1 MARKARAVV
10 GESES
15 GGEYKCVEIEG
26 QPFDALRE
34 PHVDAPA
41 RRPYVFRADLLRDMR
56 IAVAER
62 INTMLTGPTGCIAG
76 DAEICVNRGGKGFR
90 IKLADLVKMQN
101 GGVNGGRRW
110 DREIS
115 TQVQQA
121 RDGLVRLQA
130 VTAAMYSGE
139 KLTYRLRTK
148 SGREIRATA
157 DHRFMLA
164 DGSWRMLCELK
175 AGDAVCVKGAR
186 EPAAKWKKQT
196 YRQRHGLFQH
206 PYATHGRQTAKRDGW
221 RVAEH
226 RLVAEA
232 ALNSV
237 SLDDFVQKLRG
248 KQPADFTFLDP
259 AVFAVHHKDE
269 QPANNDLD
277 NLEIMTHTAHRKL
290 HADNALRA
298 GAIPV
303 VADIVKEIKRHKVE
317 SVYDLS
323 MLDEPNFIANA
334 FVVHNC
340 GKTSLPLALAAELGY
355 PVLRI
360 NLNGETRVTHLVGL
374 QKPAAEDGV
383 LTLKFAP
390 GVLAK
395 AMREGYWLIL
405 DEIDAA
411 TSNVLMTLQPVL
423 EDRPSLY
430 IPETGEHISHGHGLH
445 PRFHVFAT
453 GNTIG
458 YRSFTRARHAGTTPL
473 NTALLDRFGMVIA
486 VDYSD
491 RASEFEVIRCNVP
504 DCTPDFVEG
513 ICRVAEEIRIDSN
526 FKADFSTR
534 RLIQWAR
541 LLPLYDYDVLRV
553 ADLAIARK
561 LETATDAKVFREITR
576 RVFGYE
582 NEA

>member
-1 MARKARAVV
+1 MARKARAV
-10 GESES
+10 GESDPS
-15 GGEYKCVEIEG
+15 SEYMRVEIEG

-56 IAVAER
+56 VAVTER
-62 INTMLTGPTGCIAG
+62 INTMLTGPTG
-76 DAEICVNRGGKGFR
+76 
-90 IKLADLVKMQN
+90 
-101 GGVNGGRRW
+101 
-110 DREIS
+110 
-115 TQVQQA
+115 
-121 RDGLVRLQA
+121 
-130 VTAAMYSGE
+130 
-139 KLTYRLRTK
+139 
-148 SGREIRATA
+148 
-157 DHRFMLA
+157 
-164 DGSWRMLCELK
+164 
-175 AGDAVCVKGAR
+175 
-186 EPAAKWKKQT
+186 
-196 YRQRHGLFQH
+196 
-206 PYATHGRQTAKRDGW
+206 
-221 RVAEH
+221 
-226 RLVAEA
+226 
-232 ALNSV
+232 
-237 SLDDFVQKLRG
+237 
-248 KQPADFTFLDP
+248 
-259 AVFAVHHKDE
+259 
-269 QPANNDLD
+269 
-277 NLEIMTHTAHRKL
+277 
-290 HADNALRA
+290 
-298 GAIPV
+298 
-303 VADIVKEIKRHKVE
+303 
-317 SVYDLS
+317 
-323 MLDEPNFIANA
+323 
-334 FVVHNC
+334 C

-383 LTLKFAP
+383 LTLKFSP

-411 TSNVLMTLQPVL
+411 TSSVLMTLQPVL

-491 RASEFEVIRCNVP
+491 RASEFAVVRCNVP
-504 DCTPDFVEG
+504 DCTPDFIEG

-541 LLPLYDYDVLRV
+541 LLPLYDYDVLR
-553 ADLAIARK
+553 ASELAIARK
-561 LETATDAKVFREITR
+561 LETATDAKVFREIAR

-582 NEA
+582 NEG